1 MDCEILYI
9 PCPSQDLVFHL
20 LLLLCHSFEMFSLLQ
35 RNAIW
40 TRSGSSACNYQRLET
55 SQGFFACYPGA
66 YSLHR
71 NQYEEKHLSCKKCVC
86 AHRQC
91 NLSLFLSFSLLSFF
105 LSLSLSLS
113 LSLCLSVS
121 RPVGIPRACSRNKD
135 KRILA
140 LVRRRCPAR
149 IWNRARTGH
158 ELFTDQGRL

>member
-1 MDCEILYI
+1 MRFGHGVAVQHAIINGWKPRKDFLHAIQVRTLCTEINTR
-9 PCPSQDLVFHL
+9 
-20 LLLLCHSFEMFSLLQ
+20 
-35 RNAIW
+35 RNIFRAK
-40 TRSGSSACNYQRLET
+40 NV
-55 SQGFFACYPGA
+55 
-66 YSLHR
+66 
-71 NQYEEKHLSCKKCVC
+71 CV
-86 AHRQC
+86 HID
-91 NLSLFLSFSLLSFF
+91 NVTFLSFSLSLFSLSF
-105 LSLSLSLS
+105 SLSLSLS